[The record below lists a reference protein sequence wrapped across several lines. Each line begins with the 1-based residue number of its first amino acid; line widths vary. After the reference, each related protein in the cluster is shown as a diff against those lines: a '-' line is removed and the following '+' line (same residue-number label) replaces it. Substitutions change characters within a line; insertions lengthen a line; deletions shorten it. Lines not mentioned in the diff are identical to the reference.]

1 MGPIQW
7 SQLGRDDASEF
18 SYDVTLNRTYIILT
32 YDVGHIHKQTLETN
46 DEKKHRIHVI
56 MVYLPTHLS
65 TKFMVFS

>member
-32 YDVGHIHKQTLETN
+32 YDVGHIHKKTLETN
-46 DEKKHRIHVI
+46 DEKNIG
-56 MVYLPTHLS
+56 
-65 TKFMVFS
+65 FM